1 MQEFLWER
9 QLPMNKSSREKNEA
23 GEIIEE
29 VRSKTWAL
37 LFDLFKLYLLNV
49 QFKKYNNY

>member
-9 QLPMNKSSREKNEA
+9 QLPMNKSLREKNEA

-29 VRSKTWAL
+29 VRSKT
-37 LFDLFKLYLLNV
+37 
-49 QFKKYNNY
+49 